1 MQFLPHVDVRVVLRF
16 RIPEILEYFIKVET
30 AFERKVETAFERKVD
45 IFTISRIR
53 IPRI

>member
-30 AFERKVETAFERKVD
+30 AFERKVD

-53 IPRI
+53 IPHI